1 MRVRRLRRAEISA
14 ISAIAKTPFSSKRE
28 KMTRIS
34 VTKFLFLASDHVKSR
49 GSAPREGNAQTK
61 IGHLRDLAEA
71 IWK

>member
-1 MRVRRLRRAEISA
+1 
-14 ISAIAKTPFSSKRE
+14 
-28 KMTRIS
+28 MTRIS